1 MALTKIPASFIDT
14 SSGISGDT
22 TLTGNLTLTG
32 YLAGPATFTID
43 PAGVGDNTGTV
54 VIAGNLQV
62 DGTTT
67 TINSTTM
74 TVDDLNITLAS
85 GAANAAAADGAG
97 ITIDGASATLTYNS
111 TPDAWSFNKNVG
123 IGTSSPSHRLE
134 IRNDIA
140 ASTDLDPTAIKLY
153 NNSDGG
159 SGIEFSNGVAGKSKI
174 SFGVEGPGGYTDET
188 YFGFSTTVNG
198 GTLTERMRITSGGN
212 VGIGTEAPS
221 YPLHVVGTSSSHQIR
236 VEKTGSGNLNLG
248 VDSTGAFIEA
258 QTSTPLRLFTGG
270 AESIRIDTVGNLLVG
285 TASSSGMIGQGIGLG
300 TSSAGKSLTLFSS
313 NDGSNGLIQFVDRN
327 GANALQIGGHALHTF
342 FYGYGSRPM
351 IFYTNESEAMR
362 IDAGRNIGIGT
373 NTPNSGGSAA
383 SWLTLSSKALGG
395 TTYSGGLS
403 FDVNGT
409 NQMWIYQDTDNVFSF
424 QGAGSNA
431 GWKWLYGGTEYMR
444 LTGGNLGI
452 GTASPGLALDI
463 NRPTSTASYAR
474 IGNGGNVQSYIGV
487 AGDNIPVMGTYTNHP
502 MRIVIN
508 TSEVARFD
516 TSGRLGIGTSSP
528 SYGIVLDDTNYNT
541 SATRRISIRSAS
553 HGANAGYKF
562 DLESANGTA
571 RSAGYYFEPGNT
583 GDETFLSLSADNA
596 NANLAVT
603 ANGDVLIGTTTAR
616 DMQSAAEK
624 TLTVKGGMLTAYPQ
638 GPGAAYVEPRT
649 IRDWFVYSGATNSG
663 STYVHMK
670 TNLDM
675 GTVSNYMYTM
685 SHFRFHSAYNYTGS
699 VRVAS
704 GMMGFHNWSNN
715 FYQLAIHNDT
725 SWALV
730 HTPYISSDGK
740 AVLVA
745 YIEGSYASFAIDWHQ
760 WAGYPFRE
768 AKVTA
773 VTTSTSTTGAY

>member
-97 ITIDGASATLTYNS
+97 ITVDGASATLTYNS

-123 IGTSSPSHRLE
+123 IGTNSPYGVLTVK
-134 IRNDIA
+134 A
-140 ASTDLDPTAIKLY
+140 G
-153 NNSDGG
+153 NNSYNGG
-159 SGIEFSNGVAGKSKI
+159 LIIED
-174 SFGVEGPGGYTDET
+174 TD
-188 YFGFSTTVNG
+188 STTRSAITHVNG
-198 GTLTERMRITSGGN
+198 TLFFSDDASNDHMVITGGN
-212 VGIGTEAPS
+212 VGIGTLTPAAPIEVQKSVSGNFVARFQNTNSTTPYGVWIKEPASAANAYPSLQITDDAGTAIRLRVDSGTGNVGIGTGAPS
-221 YPLHVVGTSSSHQIR
+221 YPLHVVGTDSSHQIR

-258 QTSTPLRLFTGG
+258 QTSIPLRLFTGG

-285 TASSSGMIGQGIGLG
+285 RTSSSGMIGQGMGLG

-313 NDGSNGLIQFVDRN
+313 SDGNNGLIQFIDRN
-327 GANALQIGGHALHTF
+327 GASALQIGGHALHTF

-351 IFYTNESEAMR
+351 IFYTNGSEAMR

-373 NTPNSGGSAA
+373 STPNSGGSAA
-383 SWLTLSSKALGG
+383 SWLTLSSKTLGG

-403 FDVNGT
+403 FDVNGI
-409 NQMWIYQDTDNVFSF
+409 NQMWIYQDTDNIFSF

-444 LTGGNLGI
+444 LTGGK
-452 GTASPGLALDI
+452 
-463 NRPTSTASYAR
+463 
-474 IGNGGNVQSYIGV
+474 
-487 AGDNIPVMGTYTNHP
+487 
-502 MRIVIN
+502 
-508 TSEVARFD
+508 
-516 TSGRLGIGTSSP
+516 LGIGTSSP
-528 SYGIVLDDTNYNT
+528 SAKLEIDAGTEGQSSAVEAIRIAGPNT
-541 SATRRISIRSAS
+541 PNNENSAQDLKWQFDFAGSSIIRSYRGS
-553 HGANAGYKF
+553 SWDTYLTFHTTQ
-562 DLESANGTA
+562 D
-571 RSAGYYFEPGNT
+571 SAGSNSPQERMRIDHAGN
-583 GDETFLSLSADNA
+583 
-596 NANLAVT
+596 VM
-603 ANGDVLIGTTTAR
+603 IGTTAAKS
-616 DMQSAAEK
+616 MQSAAEK

-638 GPGAAYVEPRT
+638 GPGAAYQEPRT
-649 IRDWFVYSGATNSG
+649 IRDWFVYAGATNSG

-760 WAGYPFRE
+760 WAGYPIRE

-773 VTTSTSTTGAY
+773 TTTSTSATGAY